1 MDHVKYIKLVNGENI
16 IVTTDTDCKNF
27 KDNKVI
33 MVVNPIQIVSLKLNQ
48 GPLIV
53 ESFAMSPWIKMAME
67 DAIELPTESIV
78 VAVDLHPQAVEQYK
92 KFVEDLKGADSE
104 VTEASDEEVEELL
117 EGFEQQEEEHDREFD
132 RKSRRKKFGTTIH

>member
-1 MDHVKYIKLVNGENI
+1 MDHIKYIKLVNGENI

-27 KDNKVI
+27 KDSKVI
-33 MVVNPIQIVSLKLNQ
+33 MVINPIQIVSLRLNQ

-53 ESFAMSPWIKMAME
+53 ESFAMSPWIKMALE

-78 VAVDLHPQAVEQYK
+78 VAVDLLPQAVEQYK
-92 KFVEDLKGADSE
+92 KFVEDLKETNSE
-104 VTEASDEEVEELL
+104 VNEASDEEIEEMF

-132 RKSRRKKFGTTIH
+132 REPRRKKLGTTIH